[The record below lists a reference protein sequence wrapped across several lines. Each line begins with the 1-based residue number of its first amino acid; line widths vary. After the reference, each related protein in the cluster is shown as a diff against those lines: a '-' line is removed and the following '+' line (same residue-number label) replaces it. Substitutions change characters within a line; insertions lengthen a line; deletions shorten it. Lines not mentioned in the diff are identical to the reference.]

1 MRRALYVTG
10 TFPSL
15 IADRI
20 TVHVKSEVQISS
32 DLLLAIVPD
41 LL

>member
-1 MRRALYVTG
+1 MRRDLYVTG

-20 TVHVKSEVQISS
+20 TVHVKSEVQFSS
-32 DLLLAIVPD
+32 DFYIFTSYST
-41 LL
+41 

>member
-1 MRRALYVTG
+1 MRRALYVSG

-15 IADRI
+15 IVDRI
-20 TVHVKSEVQISS
+20 TAHVKSDVQISS

-41 LL
+41 LI

>member
-1 MRRALYVTG
+1 MRRDLYVTG

-20 TVHVKSEVQISS
+20 TVHVNAEVQNSS

-41 LL
+41 LI